1 MYKIVKYENKYK
13 EEVINFL
20 IKIAVDEFKHYNW
33 IDYLKN
39 KDFSPYLLDD
49 SKFLIAIKDNE
60 IIGTIGGLKVNNK
73 IIKLNSFYVKDKYRH
88 QGIGKKLYRLLLC
101 FCKEKQ
107 YETIILCTYD
117 EYDIA
122 KKIYDKENFILYK
135 EDGNERWMKKEI

>member
-1 MYKIVKYENKYK
+1 MYKIVKYEDKYK
-13 EEVINFL
+13 KEIIDFL

-33 IDYLKN
+33 IDYLNN

-49 SKFLIAIKDNE
+49 SKFLIAIKDNQ
-60 IIGTIGGLKVNNK
+60 IIGTIGGLKIDDK
-73 IIKLNSFYVKDKYRH
+73 IIKLNSFYVDNKYRN
-88 QGIGKKLYRLLLC
+88 QGIGKKLYRLLLY

-107 YETIILCTYD
+107 YKTIILCTYD

-135 EDGNERWMKKEI
+135 EDGNEKWMKKEI